1 MEQSLQMSATAL
13 MDTIGKIIFASLT
26 AQVLSIRLRQTLIRL
41 RANVFTVLVGMEY
54 RKLVW

>member
-13 MDTIGKIIFASLT
+13 MDTIGKINFAGLT
-26 AQVLSIRLRQTLIRL
+26 AQVLLIRLKRTLIRL